1 MIEHIYIYIAYI
13 SCKKN
18 FSKTGNV
25 SMLDANSLNH
35 SVSIHYNIFE
45 AFIHFDDLLNLKGGK
60 NDGDQK
66 HILINQ

>member
-1 MIEHIYIYIAYI
+1 
-13 SCKKN
+13 
-18 FSKTGNV
+18 
-25 SMLDANSLNH
+25 MLDANSLNH